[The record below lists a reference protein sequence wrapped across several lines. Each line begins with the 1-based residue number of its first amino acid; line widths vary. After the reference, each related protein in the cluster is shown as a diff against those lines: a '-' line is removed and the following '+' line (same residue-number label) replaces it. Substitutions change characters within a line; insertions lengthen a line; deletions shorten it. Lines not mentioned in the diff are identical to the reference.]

1 MQTQTFSQIWSNKKK
16 TILSWKD
23 VIGQTFSL
31 ITSTL
36 IGLEKTGWNQ
46 ILGNENS
53 FQISYI
59 FLNSIKRERSY
70 DFSKQLKITS
80 PRQKNRADC
89 EKSSDQGEVKF
100 RPTHPP
106 NL

>member
-31 ITSTL
+31 ITSTI

-46 ILGNENS
+46 IVGNEK
-53 FQISYI
+53 
-59 FLNSIKRERSY
+59 L
-70 DFSKQLKITS
+70 FSDLMYF
-80 PRQKNRADC
+80 P
-89 EKSSDQGEVKF
+89 KF
-100 RPTHPP
+100 D
-106 NL
+106 

>member
-1 MQTQTFSQIWSNKKK
+1 MVKQKK

-46 ILGNENS
+46 IVGNEKLFS
-53 FQISYI
+53 DLMY
-59 FLNSIKRERSY
+59 FL
-70 DFSKQLKITS
+70 
-80 PRQKNRADC
+80 
-89 EKSSDQGEVKF
+89 KF
-100 RPTHPP
+100 D
-106 NL
+106 